1 MCVCVRE
8 CARERFSCHSVRVS
22 SRARVRVVASV
33 RACVCVYAC
42 VRVRARVCACVC
54 LCVSLPQSGFLCTA
68 GAIKYSAVLQSWCG
82 GRPAGQT
89 YKTSTPDALV
99 TFQAVTVGEARQ
111 GFEFEVWAEI
121 ERKSHLHSLIYLY
134 HTLISHNYRP
144 TFFTELRRAESES
157 GDGRPELLVPNSP
170 YGLCGRKATLNLNLF
185 VTEPAQELRE
195 TLNSN

>member
-1 MCVCVRE
+1 M
-8 CARERFSCHSVRVS
+8 RV
-22 SRARVRVVASV
+22 
-33 RACVCVYAC
+33 C
-42 VRVRARVCACVC
+42 VRVRAHVCVHVCACVC

-121 ERKSHLHSLIYLY
+121 ERKSNLHSLIYLY
-134 HTLISHNYRP
+134 HTFISHNYRP
-144 TFFTELRRAESES
+144 TFFHRAQGLCES
-157 GDGRPELLVPNSP
+157 GDGRPGLLVPNSP
-170 YGLCGRKATLNLNLF
+170 YGLCGRKATLNLNMF
-185 VTEPAQELRE
+185 VTEPAQEL
-195 TLNSN
+195 